1 MRQQVLDTVKKCP
14 TCQMCKRST
23 KKYGLLP
30 EKYPEINPW
39 EQLCVDLVG
48 PYDIPIEGTKDEK
61 ATFWAITMIDPTTG
75 WFEII
80 PIEEK
85 TAVHVMNQ
93 VEIAWLTRYPW
104 PCTLTCDQG
113 TEFMKEFSETIREDY
128 GINKMPAFTRNPQGN
143 AVLER
148 IHQTLGNMV

>member
-1 MRQQVLDTVKKCP
+1 M
-14 TCQMCKRST
+14 
-23 KKYGLLP
+23 
-30 EKYPEINPW
+30 
-39 EQLCVDLVG
+39 
-48 PYDIPIEGTKDEK
+48 
-61 ATFWAITMIDPTTG
+61 FWAVTMIDPAMG

-113 TEFMKEFSETIREDY
+113 TEFMKEFAETIREDY
-128 GINKMPAFTRNPQGN
+128 GINKTPATMRNPQGN

-148 IHQTLGNMV
+148 IHQTLGNMVRTFKLHKETAMTHTEAWLGILASCMSTLRSTYHTTLQAMPM